1 MRALEKSERERERT
15 EVALAMYDSKKRKI
29 DQKKKVGFWKRKE
42 RREDKVQM
50 ISLTSDSRKNN

>member
-1 MRALEKSERERERT
+1 
-15 EVALAMYDSKKRKI
+15 MYDSKKRKI